1 MRVERL
7 GEGPPEVAIVAA
19 LHGDEPCGVTAVER
33 LLAAD
38 LSVRR
43 PVALVVAN
51 EPALEQGE
59 RFLEADLNRSFPGD
73 PGSDAREERLAADVA
88 DLLADCETL
97 AIHST
102 RSHAEP
108 FSVVERLDDWSRRIA
123 PALPLA
129 SIVESGHLVEGRLF
143 VSVERLIEVEA
154 GHQGTAAAA
163 ENAHRLALAFLTAT
177 GALPG
182 TPLHSEL
189 PVYRLT
195 DGIEKGPADEYEV
208 HVENFQQVSA
218 GDAFASQD
226 GTPLTAEEPFYPV
239 LLSADGYES
248 QFGYAAERVGT
259 LR

>member
-7 GEGPPEVAIVAA
+7 GEGEPEVAIVAA

-38 LSVRR
+38 LAVRR
-43 PVALVVAN
+43 PVLLIVAN
-51 EPALEQGE
+51 EEALAAGE

-73 PGSDAREERLAADVA
+73 PDSPAHEERLAAELA
-88 DLLADCETL
+88 DLVADCETL

-108 FSVVERLDDWSRRIA
+108 FAVVDRLDDWSRRIA
-123 PALPLA
+123 PDLPVA
-129 SIVESGHLVEGRLF
+129 SVVESGHLVEGRLF
-143 VSVERLIEVEA
+143 VSVERLVEVEA
-154 GHQGTAAAA
+154 GSQGTAAAA
-163 ENAHRLALAFLTAT
+163 ENAHRIALAFLSAT

-182 TPLHSEL
+182 TPLHREL

-195 DGIEKGPADEYEV
+195 EGIDKEPAKEYEV
-208 HVENFQQVSA
+208 YVDNFQQVDA
-218 GDAFASQD
+218 GDAFAAAD
-226 GTPLTAEEPFYPV
+226 GSPLTADEPFYPV
-239 LLSADGYES
+239 LLSADGYETR
-248 QFGYAAERVGT
+248 FGYAAERVGT

>member
-7 GEGPPEVAIVAA
+7 GDGPPEVAVVAA
-19 LHGDEPCGVTAVER
+19 IHGDEPCGVTAVER

-51 EPALEQGE
+51 EEALEHGE
-59 RFLEADLNRSFPGD
+59 RFLDADLNRSFPGD
-73 PGSDAREERLAADVA
+73 PESEAREERLAADLA

-108 FSVVERLDDWSRRIA
+108 FAVVERLDDWSRRVV
-123 PALPLA
+123 PALPVA
-129 SIVESGHLVEGRLF
+129 SVVESGHLVEGRLF
-143 VSVERLIEVEA
+143 ASVARLIEIEA

-163 ENAHRLALAFLTAT
+163 ENAHRIALAFLSAT

-182 TPLHSEL
+182 TPLHREL

-195 DGIEKGPADEYEV
+195 AGIEKAPAEKYEV
-208 HVENFQQVSA
+208 HVENFQEVDA

-239 LLSADGYES
+239 LLSADGYET

>member
-1 MRVERL
+1 MRVERFGDGL
-7 GEGPPEVAIVAA
+7 PEVAIVAA
-19 LHGDEPCGVTAVER
+19 IHGDEPCGVTAVER

-51 EPALEQGE
+51 EAALERGE

-73 PGSDAREERLAADVA
+73 SESEAHEVRLAADLA

-108 FSVVERLDDWSRRIA
+108 FGVVERLDDWSRRIA
-123 PALPLA
+123 PALPLE
-129 SIVESGHLVEGRLF
+129 SIVESGHLVDGRLF
-143 VSVERLIEVEA
+143 ASVDRLIEVEA

-163 ENAHRLALAFLTAT
+163 ENAHRIALAFLTAT

-182 TPLHSEL
+182 TPLHREL

-195 DGIEKGPADEYEV
+195 EDIQKRPADEYEV
-208 HVENFQQVSA
+208 HVENFQQVAA

-226 GTPLTAEEPFYPV
+226 DQPLTAEEPFYPV

-248 QFGYAAERVGT
+248 RFGYAAERVGT